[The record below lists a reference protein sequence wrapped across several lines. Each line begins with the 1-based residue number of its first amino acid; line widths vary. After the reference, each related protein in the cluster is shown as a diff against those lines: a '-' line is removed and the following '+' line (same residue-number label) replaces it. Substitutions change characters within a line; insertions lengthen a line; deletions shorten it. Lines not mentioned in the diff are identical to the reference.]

1 MALFVLK
8 QISMAISEE
17 VLKKA
22 WGMRQKGCYSMREI
36 ATKLNVGREQLIDE
50 LEAWLKKQN

>member
-1 MALFVLK
+1 
-8 QISMAISEE
+8 MAISEE